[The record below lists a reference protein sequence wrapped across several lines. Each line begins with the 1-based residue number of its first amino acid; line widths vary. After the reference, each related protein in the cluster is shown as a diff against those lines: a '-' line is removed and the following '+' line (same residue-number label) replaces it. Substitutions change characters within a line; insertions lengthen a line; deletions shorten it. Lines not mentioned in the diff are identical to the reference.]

1 MPIARSAMSRLRF
14 AATLAVCLISMV
26 PAWPAR
32 ATADEQAPAARAG
45 ISETPAPARQAA
57 GSGVSLP
64 DTGIS
69 WQGYLQAIGTMFL
82 VVGVLGGGLWL
93 MRRSGRFAGMPR
105 PGAFS
110 RDGLFLER
118 QLPLGQR
125 KHLLVVRFLNK
136 HLLLGVTEQ
145 RITLLAETECADA
158 SFQQYLES
166 VATEGGNAKR
176 SADGPPG

>member
-1 MPIARSAMSRLRF
+1 MAPL
-14 AATLAVCLISMV
+14 
-26 PAWPAR
+26 WPAC
-32 ATADEQAPAARAG
+32 AQSPYAQSGGEPVSSVQAGASEAA
-45 ISETPAPARQAA
+45 APARQAA
-57 GSGVSLP
+57 APALFP
-64 DTGIS
+64 DAGIS

-82 VVGVLGGGLWL
+82 VVGVLWGGLWL
-93 MRRSGRFAGMPR
+93 MRRSGRFAAMAR
-105 PGAFS
+105 PGSFP

-166 VATEGGNAKR
+166 GAAENVPPKR
-176 SADGPPG
+176 SAGDPPD